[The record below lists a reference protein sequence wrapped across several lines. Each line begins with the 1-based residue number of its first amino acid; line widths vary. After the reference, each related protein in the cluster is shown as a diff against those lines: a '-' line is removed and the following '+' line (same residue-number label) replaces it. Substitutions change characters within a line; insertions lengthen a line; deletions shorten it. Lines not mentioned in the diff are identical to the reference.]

1 MTDNAAVAGSAH
13 ELPPGRLHGFEDDQ
27 PSVNLGDLL
36 PRRTPAT
43 AAAAAVKAAPSKSL
57 RGSAAPQKRAKTSS
71 QNTGPTA
78 ERKNR
83 IRSSSV
89 HIPATLIPKI
99 IAERSNTGR
108 SNGEI
113 VIVALEQ
120 TYPKLGELVGERGET
135 GGGLFELR
143 SSRGARVANGPLT
156 PLNIRLRE
164 EDFDVID
171 RLVAETSAYSR
182 GHLISTAL
190 TAYLGD

>member
-27 PSVNLGDLL
+27 PTVNLGDLL

-43 AAAAAVKAAPSKSL
+43 AAAPPTPVKAV
-57 RGSAAPQKRAKTSS
+57 RGSAPQQRAKTSS